1 MDDDNVLRFGP
12 RGREDRGWPTGGLF
26 REDAG
31 GGGDEWSGD
40 RRYDAREP
48 SLGELIKV
56 VLLGQHLL
64 AVEREPIEGSG
75 YEHEVRELE
84 ALGLRW
90 RPEPPG
96 PPVRPPLPA
105 PHEQQLA
112 WLATI
117 VGGDEALATLDATPL
132 APAELDLAT
141 VPAHLRDRVA
151 TIAARFEPWAPLV
164 MGDEGLTAARRLL
177 VRAVSTEPGLLRS
190 DRDDTAVGAVVWA
203 VAKGNDLVGAN
214 RPVRASAIQ
223 ELAGLRSSPGQR
235 GAAFAYAVG
244 GVSTRYGRADW
255 AYGGQRPDV
264 IPLGSPDL
272 LLGRFR
278 RRLITSRDLALQ
290 LRARTPV
297 AG

>member
-1 MDDDNVLRFGP
+1 MDDNVLRFEP
-12 RGREDRGWPTGGLF
+12 RDRDDRHWATSEL
-26 REDAG
+26 EG
-31 GGGDEWSGD
+31 GGSGRLGSGWSED
-40 RRYDAREP
+40 RRYDAPGP
-48 SLGELIKV
+48 SLGELVKV

-64 AVEREPIEGSG
+64 AVERDPIEGSE

-90 RPEPPG
+90 RPEPPK
-96 PPVRPPLPA
+96 PQVQLPLPP

-112 WLATI
+112 WLEAI
-117 VGGDEALATLDATPL
+117 VGGEDALAGLDSAPLPPAPLDLDAVPTP
-132 APAELDLAT
+132 
-141 VPAHLRDRVA
+141 LRDRVA
-151 TIAARFEPWAPLV
+151 TIEARFEPWVALLV
-164 MGDEGLTAARRLL
+164 GTEGLTAARRLL
-177 VRAVSTEPGLLRS
+177 ARAVGSEPGLLRS
-190 DRDDTAVGAVVWA
+190 DRDDMAAGAVVWA
-203 VAKGNDLVGAN
+203 VAKGNDLVGPN
-214 RPVRASAIQ
+214 RPVRASAIM

-255 AYGGQRPDV
+255 TYGGQRPDV
-264 IPLGSPDL
+264 IPLGNPDL

-290 LRARTPV
+290 LRARTPA